1 MTWRLTENIN
11 GETTYTNEIEFRGIK
26 SKHFQTFE
34 V

>member
-1 MTWRLTENIN
+1 MWRLTKNIDR
-11 GETTYTNEIEFRGIK
+11 ETTYTNEIEFRKVK